1 MLVSVKQTADILKSM
16 DNVLILTHQSPDGDT
31 LGSGYA
37 LCYALRNLGKKANVV
52 CADKIPEK
60 YSYFTAHYTPK
71 EFEVENVVAVD
82 VADTKLLGNLSEVG
96 EIHLCIDHHGSNRQF
111 ADYLCLDSNCAS
123 TTELLYEILC
133 EMNVIITKD
142 IANCIYT
149 GLSTDTGCFKYTNTT
164 AKTLRTAAEMLEKGA
179 DAGMINT
186 LMFETKSLARVQVEK
201 EVYNT
206 MEIALNGECAIV
218 AITADMLERTGAVED
233 ELEGVSAM
241 PRQIV
246 GVKVGVTLR
255 EKGKDTYKI
264 SLRTSEDADASLICS
279 AFGGGGHKRAAGCTI
294 CAPLEK
300 AKQMLLEEIE
310 KHLK

>member
-1 MLVSVKQTADILKSM
+1 MLVSVKQTADILNSM

-60 YSYFTAHYTPK
+60 YSYFTAHYTPEK
-71 EFEVENVVAVD
+71 FEVENVVAVD
-82 VADTKLLGNLSEVG
+82 VADTKLLGSLSEVG

-133 EMNVIITKD
+133 EMNVDVTKD

-179 DAGMINT
+179 ETGMINT

-294 CAPLEK
+294 NAPLEK

>member
-60 YSYFTAHYTPK
+60 YSYFTAHYTPE

-82 VADTKLLGNLSEVG
+82 VADEKLLGSLSEVG

-133 EMNVIITKD
+133 EMNVTITKE

-186 LMFETKSLARVQVEK
+186 LMFETKTLARVQVEK
-201 EVYNT
+201 LVYNT

-264 SLRTSEDADASLICS
+264 SLRTSEEADASLICS

-294 CAPLEK
+294 NAPLEK

>member
-1 MLVSVKQTADILKSM
+1 MLVSVKQTADILNSM

-37 LCYALRNLGKKANVV
+37 LCYALRNLGKNANVV

-60 YSYFTAHYTPK
+60 YSYFTAHYTPEK
-71 EFEVENVVAVD
+71 FEVENVVAVD
-82 VADTKLLGNLSEVG
+82 VADTKLLGSLSEVG

-133 EMNVIITKD
+133 EMNVSITKE

-186 LMFETKSLARVQVEK
+186 LMFETKTLARVQVEK
-201 EVYNT
+201 LVYNT

-218 AITADMLERTGAVED
+218 AITADMLKRTGAVED

-300 AKQMLLEEIE
+300 AKQMLLAEIE